1 MQPVSE
7 FYPPIEVWQTK
18 ESLDWCALLAA
29 GNIQAQ
35 EVELAACKTDPWR
48 FLTHW
53 VQTEDAQNSVNPFQP
68 FPNDLHLQVLTK
80 YWKNERYLLVPKSR
94 QMTCTWLF
102 AGLYLWDSLFWPS
115 RMTIF
120 QCKIEQDADANL
132 KRLATMHERLP
143 VWMRE
148 WQPFKYTYCSGIFT
162 RSRSEIIAVP
172 AGAKHYRQR
181 TLTGAWVDE
190 AAFTEEMDEV
200 MAAAK
205 PALGK
210 HGRFTAISSASP
222 SYFKQLVFDEV

>member
-1 MQPVSE
+1 MQPE
-7 FYPPIEVWQTK
+7 QNYFQPIEVWQTR
-18 ESLDWCALLAA
+18 ESLDWLALLAS
-29 GNIQAQ
+29 GNVDAHQI
-35 EVELAACKTDPWR
+35 ELAACKQDPWR

-53 VQTEDAQNSVNPFQP
+53 VQTEDAQNQLNPFQP
-68 FPNDLHLQVLTK
+68 FPNKLHLQVLTK
-80 YWKNERYLLVPKSR
+80 YWTSERYLLVPKSR

-102 AGLYLWDSLFWPS
+102 AGLYLWDSMFWPS

-143 VWMRE
+143 AWMRE
-148 WQPFKYTYCSGIFT
+148 WQPFKYTYCSGLFP
-162 RSRSEIIAVP
+162 RSRSEILAVP

-190 AAFTEEMDEV
+190 AAFTEEMSEV

-210 HGRFTAISSASP
+210 TGRFTAISSATP
-222 SYFKQLVFDEV
+222 SYFADLVFDKV

>member
-1 MQPVSE
+1 M
-7 FYPPIEVWQTK
+7 
-18 ESLDWCALLAA
+18 
-29 GNIQAQ
+29 
-35 EVELAACKTDPWR
+35 
-48 FLTHW
+48 
-53 VQTEDAQNSVNPFQP
+53 
-68 FPNDLHLQVLTK
+68 
-80 YWKNERYLLVPKSR
+80 
-94 QMTCTWLF
+94 
-102 AGLYLWDSLFWPS
+102 FWPS

-132 KRLATMHERLP
+132 KRLAVMHERLP

-148 WQPFKYTYCSGIFT
+148 WQPLRYTYCSGIFP

-190 AAFTEEMDEV
+190 AAFTEDMDEV

-210 HGRFTAISSASP
+210 TGRFTAISSASP

>member
-1 MQPVSE
+1 MQPVSS
-7 FYPPIEVWQTK
+7 FYPQTEAWQTK
-18 ESLDWCALLAA
+18 ESLDWLSLLAA
-29 GNIQAQ
+29 GNLQAQ
-35 EVELAACKTDPWR
+35 ELELAHCKSDPWR

-53 VQTEDAQNSVNPFQP
+53 VQTEDAQNKEQPFQP
-68 FPNDLHLQVLTK
+68 FPNKLHLQVLTH
-80 YWKNERYLLVPKSR
+80 YWYQERFLLVPKSR

-132 KRLATMHERLP
+132 KRLNTMHERLP
-143 VWMRE
+143 KWMRD
-148 WQPFKYTYCSGIFT
+148 WQPLKYTYCSALFP
-162 RSRSEIIAVP
+162 RSRSEILAVP

-190 AAFTEEMDEV
+190 AAFTEDMGEV

-210 HGRFTAISSASP
+210 SGRFTAISSASP
-222 SYFKQLVFDEV
+222 SYFKQLCFDEV